1 MTIWLLPLLAACLL
15 STALLV
21 APLADARVTEEALS
35 SGPSSVELEEAS
47 AEASE
52 AAQEQ
57 MEMATAQAEDAA
69 LPRASRFSTKA
80 AQEYPSLWARIVHI
94 KATIE
99 RLQAEKRKLR
109 ELPQHSKRR
118 KVFLPKK
125 HMRIMEERQRSKAVH
140 QRIRAKKEAARA

>member
-1 MTIWLLPLLAACLL
+1 MTSWVLALLAIC
-15 STALLV
+15 SISGTLLV
-21 APLADARVTEEALS
+21 APPAGASAGEEDVIV
-35 SGPSSVELEEAS
+35 GPSVVDLEEAG

-52 AAQEQ
+52 AAKEQ
-57 MEMATAQAEDAA
+57 MEIATAQAEDAA
-69 LPRASRFSTKA
+69 VSHASPMSAKA
-80 AQEYPSLWARIVHI
+80 AQEYPSLWARIERI

-99 RLQAEKRKLR
+99 RLQTEKRELR

-125 HMRIMEERQRSKAVH
+125 HERIMEERQRSKAVH

>member
-1 MTIWLLPLLAACLL
+1 MTSWVLALPAIC
-15 STALLV
+15 
-21 APLADARVTEEALS
+21 ALS
-35 SGPSSVELEEAS
+35 ATLAVASPAGANAVEETAIEGPSAVELQEAS

-57 MEMATAQAEDAA
+57 MEIAAAQAEDAA
-69 LPRASRFSTKA
+69 ASGATRFSTKA
-80 AQEYPSLWARIVHI
+80 AQEYPSLWARIERI
-94 KATIE
+94 TATIE
-99 RLQAEKRKLR
+99 RLQAEKRELR

-125 HMRIMEERQRSKAVH
+125 HLRIMEERQRSKAVH